1 MNTYGP
7 ILLVITGVVIWD
19 ILKSLFRGIW
29 KVFLAKKK
37 KQHEI
42 DAEKPREK
50 ARIVESARKAVW
62 EAKAERKIKA
72 MDQIWEAQKR
82 LEQMQH
88 IVVKGMMMWKDSP
101 DVRKIIMEKM
111 QCGSIFPPLNVE
123 YLNKIT
129 IASETSDEART
140 YVGEDFWNAW
150 ENYKGFIIASHT
162 GPVLEKEGLLRAGRR
177 AVWYEDAQIMEQLRN
192 NLPEEWL
199 IKIWKEPGFASDLVA
214 QGLKEVMLHAAKKE
228 LDEKEQGLS
237 SGRLFDRT
245 WDLRAEDR

>member
-19 ILKSLFRGIW
+19 ILKSLFRGMW

-37 KQHEI
+37 KQYEI

-50 ARIVESARKAVW
+50 ARIVERARKAVW

-72 MDQIWEAQKR
+72 MDQIWEAQK
-82 LEQMQH
+82 
-88 IVVKGMMMWKDSP
+88 
-101 DVRKIIMEKM
+101 
-111 QCGSIFPPLNVE
+111 
-123 YLNKIT
+123 
-129 IASETSDEART
+129 
-140 YVGEDFWNAW
+140 
-150 ENYKGFIIASHT
+150 
-162 GPVLEKEGLLRAGRR
+162 
-177 AVWYEDAQIMEQLRN
+177 
-192 NLPEEWL
+192 EWL

>member
-19 ILKSLFRGIW
+19 ILKSLFRGMW

-72 MDQIWEAQKR
+72 MDQLWEAQKR

-101 DVRKIIMEKM
+101 DIRKIIMEKM
-111 QCGSIFPPLNVE
+111 QCGSIFPWKKCNV
-123 YLNKIT
+123 
-129 IASETSDEART
+129 
-140 YVGEDFWNAW
+140 
-150 ENYKGFIIASHT
+150 
-162 GPVLEKEGLLRAGRR
+162 
-177 AVWYEDAQIMEQLRN
+177 
-192 NLPEEWL
+192 
-199 IKIWKEPGFASDLVA
+199 DLYF
-214 QGLKEVMLHAAKKE
+214 LH
-228 LDEKEQGLS
+228 
-237 SGRLFDRT
+237 
-245 WDLRAEDR
+245 